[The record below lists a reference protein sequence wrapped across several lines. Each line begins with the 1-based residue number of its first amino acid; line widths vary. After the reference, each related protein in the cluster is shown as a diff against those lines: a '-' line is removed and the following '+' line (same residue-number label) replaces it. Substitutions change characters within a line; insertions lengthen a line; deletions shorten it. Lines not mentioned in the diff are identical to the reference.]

1 MLYDLEKELFSSQDG
16 GSLIT
21 FVIEA
26 GGQEGSN
33 RWVGATHLILNY

>member
-1 MLYDLEKELFSSQDG
+1 MLYDLEKELFSLDG

-21 FVIEA
+21 FVMEA

-33 RWVGATHLILNY
+33 RWVEATHLILDS